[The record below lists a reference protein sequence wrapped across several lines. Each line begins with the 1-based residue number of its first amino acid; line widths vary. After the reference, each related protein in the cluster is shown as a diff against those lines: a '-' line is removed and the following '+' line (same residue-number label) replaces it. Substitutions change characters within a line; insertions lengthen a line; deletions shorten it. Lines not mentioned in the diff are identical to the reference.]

1 MNASTRL
8 FIIAIIVLDLF
19 AVIVFAG
26 RYILTGSIMAEAEAP
41 KIVVAAALE
50 KSAEG
55 SATAAAPAEA
65 PFDYAAYVA
74 DAAKGAQ
81 VAGKCK
87 ACHTLDNG
95 GPNRVGPNLWGV
107 MAGHKPGS
115 YAGFAYSGAM
125 TDHGTKIGAWDDTH
139 MFEFLGNPK
148 EVVAGTKMQFNGIK
162 NPKERADLIAYLK
175 TLK

>member
-8 FIIAIIVLDLF
+8 FIIAIVVLDLF

-26 RYILTGSIMAEAEAP
+26 RYILTGNILAEHEAP

-50 KSAEG
+50 KSGGTA
-55 SATAAAPAEA
+55 ATAAAPAEA

-74 DAAKGAQ
+74 DAAKGSQ

-87 ACHTLDNG
+87 ACHTMDNG
-95 GPNRVGPNLWGV
+95 APHRVGPNLWGI

-115 YAGFAYSGAM
+115 YAGFAYSAAM
-125 TDHGTKIGAWDDTH
+125 TDHATKVPAWDDAS
-139 MFEFLGNPK
+139 MFAFLENPK
-148 EVVAGTKMQFNGIK
+148 EAVPGTKMQFNGIK